1 MKRIDLRA
9 FKGFV
14 RTLEGQTLKT
24 RVQGKPFSVNVRAAA
39 IILTPQSTGKPR
51 PITDDQLEQFLD
63 LFAKKGSFQA
73 IDYLRETRNA
83 SYLLAL
89 LAKYSHT

>member
-14 RTLEGQTLKT
+14 RTLEGRTLKT
-24 RVQGKPFSVNVRAAA
+24 RVQGKSFTVQVRGAT
-39 IILTPQSTGKPR
+39 ILLTPQSTGKPR
-51 PITDDQLEQFLD
+51 PMTDDQLEHFLD
-63 LFAKKGSFQA
+63 MFAENGSFQA
-73 IDYLRETRNA
+73 TEYVRETRNA

-89 LAKYSHT
+89 VEMYLKI